1 MIRIRIACFYFAGA
15 MRKKASVDRQNNTH
29 DTMPKKDNTL
39 TKVEFQIMSI
49 LWDINHS
56 ACAWDILER
65 YEEPKPAYTTI
76 ATYMKILHEK
86 GYVDY
91 FKNKGEGKTHMYIAK
106 VTRAEYARQTMQ
118 EAKKNLF
125 GGSLK
130 SMLCF
135 FVKEEN
141 LTVEEIKELLDLIAQ
156 ED

>member
-1 MIRIRIACFYFAGA
+1 
-15 MRKKASVDRQNNTH
+15 MRRKG
-29 DTMPKKDNTL
+29 NTL

-56 ACAWDILER
+56 ACIWDILDR

-76 ATYMKILHEK
+76 STYMKVLYEK

-91 FKNKGEGKTHMYIAK
+91 FKSKGEGKTRLYIAK
-106 VTRAEYARQTMQ
+106 ITRAEYARKAMQ
-118 EAKKNLF
+118 EIKKGLF

-130 SMLCF
+130 SMICF

-141 LTVEEIKELLDLIAQ
+141 LSAEEIKELLDLIEQ

>member
-1 MIRIRIACFYFAGA
+1 MGKR
-15 MRKKASVDRQNNTH
+15 
-29 DTMPKKDNTL
+29 DNTL
-39 TKVEFQIMSI
+39 TRIEFQIMSI

-76 ATYMKILHEK
+76 ATHLRVLHEK
-86 GYVDY
+86 GYVEY
-91 FKNKGEGKTHMYIAK
+91 FTNKGEGKTHMYIAK
-106 VTRAEYARQTMQ
+106 VKRAEYARQAMK

-130 SMLCF
+130 SMLSF

-141 LTVEEIKELLDLIAQ
+141 LTIEEIKELLDLIAQ
-156 ED
+156 EENV

>member
-1 MIRIRIACFYFAGA
+1 MGKR
-15 MRKKASVDRQNNTH
+15 
-29 DTMPKKDNTL
+29 DNTL
-39 TKVEFQIMSI
+39 TRIEFQIMSI

-76 ATYMKILHEK
+76 ATHLRVLHEK
-86 GYVDY
+86 GYVEY
-91 FKNKGEGKTHMYIAK
+91 FTNKGEGKTHMYIAK
-106 VTRAEYARQTMQ
+106 VKRAEYARQAMK

-130 SMLCF
+130 SMLSF

-141 LTVEEIKELLDLIAQ
+141 LTIEEIKELLYLIAQ
-156 ED
+156 EENV